1 MKHNRNKTMSAEIKQ
16 NNLLNSPTPN
26 QYSIL
31 GGVVAPKSSAYT
43 IQGMSNPLAERP
55 TRVLDTTRPS
65 LRDNSS
71 TSRFNDFNP
80 YNNAPKKS
88 SEVIR
93 NNMQVRSKVGQKVI
107 QLNVNC
113 SEAVNTGNFESVKWN
128 YGGTI
133 ELEEGDNY
141 ESVKQE
147 WINECAKTINK
158 LSKHTRGLKKLEA
171 IAVKGNP
178 QVNTSIEII
187 EK

>member
-1 MKHNRNKTMSAEIKQ
+1 MIYFKPPEIIIKR
-16 NNLLNSPTPN
+16 L
-26 QYSIL
+26 
-31 GGVVAPKSSAYT
+31 K
-43 IQGMSNPLAERP
+43 R
-55 TRVLDTTRPS
+55 
-65 LRDNSS
+65 
-71 TSRFNDFNP
+71 
-80 YNNAPKKS
+80 
-88 SEVIR
+88 
-93 NNMQVRSKVGQKVI
+93 
-107 QLNVNC
+107 
-113 SEAVNTGNFESVKWN
+113 
-128 YGGTI
+128 I

>member
-1 MKHNRNKTMSAEIKQ
+1 M
-16 NNLLNSPTPN
+16 
-26 QYSIL
+26 
-31 GGVVAPKSSAYT
+31 
-43 IQGMSNPLAERP
+43 
-55 TRVLDTTRPS
+55 
-65 LRDNSS
+65 
-71 TSRFNDFNP
+71 
-80 YNNAPKKS
+80 
-88 SEVIR
+88 
-93 NNMQVRSKVGQKVI
+93 KVI

-128 YGGTI
+128 YGVTI

-158 LSKHTRGLKKLEA
+158 LSKLTRGLKKLEA

>member
-1 MKHNRNKTMSAEIKQ
+1 MKGRRNKTLSAEVSR
-16 NNLLNSPTPN
+16 NLLNSPTPN
-26 QYSIL
+26 KYSIL

-93 NNMQVRSKVGQKVI
+93 NNMQVRAKVGQKVI
-107 QLNVNC
+107 QLNVNTLQP
-113 SEAVNTGNFESVKWN
+113 TGSPMLNRK
-128 YGGTI
+128 
-133 ELEEGDNY
+133 
-141 ESVKQE
+141 
-147 WINECAKTINK
+147 
-158 LSKHTRGLKKLEA
+158 RR
-171 IAVKGNP
+171 
-178 QVNTSIEII
+178 
-187 EK
+187 